1 MQQLLAMCK
10 FVNKAEERDR
20 AGGSALHIYV
30 VMSLLVLAMTDM

>member
-1 MQQLLAMCK
+1 MCK

-30 VMSLLVLAMTDM
+30 VMSFTCLGHD